1 MEDKREYLPEIV
13 KNIKKAD
20 PYKIIL
26 FGSYA
31 TDAYS
36 EDSDLDLLVVLNSW
50 GIAKNYGEKMRNK
63 LLVRRKIYNLSK
75 EIPIDLLVYTRGEYE
90 VVLKSENSFCN
101 EIKKTGKIL
110 YEKTD

>member
-1 MEDKREYLPEIV
+1 MEDKRKYLPDIV
-13 KNIKKAD
+13 KNIKETD

-31 TDAYS
+31 GDSFS
-36 EDSDLDLLVVLNSW
+36 EDSDLDLLVVLDSL
-50 GIAKNYGEKMRNK
+50 GIAKNYDEKMRNK
-63 LLVRRKIYNLSK
+63 LLVRRKIYKLSK
-75 EIPIDLLVYTRGEYE
+75 KIPIDLLVYTRGEYE

-101 EIKKTGKIL
+101 EIQQTGKVL